1 MRHTGLHCCLT
12 ELMIKKSVNDIIL
25 SMKKIFKRENIFTLV
40 FIFVALHP
48 IIELDYLIGDK
59 LPIPRLTT
67 IIDFLVLPLLVMLA
81 FWFNEKNKKKVG
93 VFFGIYVI
101 LFGIYFLIHCKN
113 ANVIQSSIHLTDNFY
128 FNIKDEIIYTLTL
141 LIPLIYIYVFNL
153 SDIKENVLK
162 KVSITLSCVTALPIF
177 ISNLFVFGKSTYVG
191 YTIDNF
197 ISWFSLPF
205 TRFWHHPRRY
215 ATKFF
220 FEEGNT
226 IGILMLMVLPF
237 LYYFFYKEKDKIK
250 KTLVG
255 LLILI
260 HSLAMIILSTRL
272 ATYCSALVPVAMLC
286 IYILLM
292 ILKKEKLQI
301 VYVVFL
307 LLVTLMSALIIPY
320 GPAYQNQ
327 LIDAD
332 DYVFIKSDEKQR
344 TEGKDLLKDAD
355 KLEKWSDSWRDFYVY
370 MFEDYQFLMNVT
382 PPIYYTTWYSY
393 EYDPQFWVDL
403 IFDYDLEERVNGRQ
417 IETIFTKYKW
427 DELSTSQKLTGFGYG
442 TFMRGGILIERDFV
456 QQYYSYGP
464 VGVVLIMGL
473 WIVLLA
479 YCGIKLL
486 FGYKQGKWTYLNIIT
501 LMSLCLGYI
510 SSYVSGHTFDELTT
524 SLFIS
529 LCLGFLIKNLRIEK
543 DDKVY

>member
-1 MRHTGLHCCLT
+1 MNG
-12 ELMIKKSVNDIIL
+12 IIQR
-25 SMKKIFKRENIFTLV
+25 MKKILKRENIFTLV
-40 FIFVALHP
+40 FIIVALHP

-93 VFFGIYVI
+93 VLFGTYVI

-113 ANVIQSSIHLTDNFY
+113 ANVIQNSIHLTDNFY

-141 LIPLIYIYVFNL
+141 LIPLVYIYVFNL
-153 SDIKENVLK
+153 SDIKENILK
-162 KVSITLSCVTALPIF
+162 KVSITLSCITALPIF

-250 KTLVG
+250 KTLIG
-255 LLILI
+255 LLIPI

-286 IYILLM
+286 IYILL
-292 ILKKEKLQI
+292 ILLKKEKLQV

-332 DYVFIKSDEKQR
+332 DYVFIKGDEKQR

-382 PPIYYTTWYSY
+382 PPVYYTTWYSY
-393 EYDPQFWVDL
+393 EHDPQFWVDL

-427 DELSTSQKLTGFGYG
+427 GELSMPQKFTGFGYG

-464 VGVVLIMGL
+464 VGVVLTMGL

-529 LCLGFLIKNLRIEK
+529 LCLGFLVNKLSTK
-543 DDKVY
+543 

>member
-1 MRHTGLHCCLT
+1 
-12 ELMIKKSVNDIIL
+12 
-25 SMKKIFKRENIFTLV
+25 MKKILKKENLFTFV
-40 FIFVALHP
+40 FIIVALHP

-81 FWFNEKNKKKVG
+81 FWLNEKNKKKVG
-93 VFFGIYVI
+93 I
-101 LFGIYFLIHCKN
+101 LFGIYAILFGVYFLIHCKN
-113 ANVIQSSIHLTDNFY
+113 AIIIQGSIHLTDNFY
-128 FNIKDEIIYTLTL
+128 FNIKDEIIYTITL
-141 LIPLIYIYVFNL
+141 LIPLVYIYVFNL
-153 SDIKENVLK
+153 SDIKENILK

-250 KTLVG
+250 KILIG

-292 ILKKEKLQI
+292 LLKKEKLQI

-332 DYVFIKSDEKQR
+332 DYVFIKGDEKQR
-344 TEGKDLLKDAD
+344 TEGKDLLKDAN

-393 EYDPQFWVDL
+393 EHDPQFWVDL

-427 DELSTSQKLTGFGYG
+427 DELSKPQKLTGFGYG

-464 VGVVLIMGL
+464 VGVVLTMGL

-529 LCLGFLIKNLRIEK
+529 LCLGYLIKSMRINK

>member
-1 MRHTGLHCCLT
+1 MRKIL
-12 ELMIKKSVNDIIL
+12 KK
-25 SMKKIFKRENIFTLV
+25 ENLFTFV
-40 FIFVALHP
+40 FIIVALHP

-81 FWFNEKNKKKVG
+81 FWLNEKNKKKVG
-93 VFFGIYVI
+93 I
-101 LFGIYFLIHCKN
+101 LFGIYAILFGAYFLIHCKN
-113 ANVIQSSIHLTDNFY
+113 ANIIQGSIHLTDNFY
-128 FNIKDEIIYTLTL
+128 FNIKDEIIYTITL
-141 LIPLIYIYVFNL
+141 LIPLVYIYVFNL
-153 SDIKENVLK
+153 SDIKENILK
-162 KVSITLSCVTALPIF
+162 KISITLSCVTALPIF

-237 LYYFFYKEKDKIK
+237 LYYFFYKEKVKIK
-250 KTLVG
+250 KTLIG
-255 LLILI
+255 LLIII

-292 ILKKEKLQI
+292 LLKKEKLQI

-332 DYVFIKSDEKQR
+332 DYVFIKGDEKQR

-427 DELSTSQKLTGFGYG
+427 DELSKPQKLTGFGYG

-529 LCLGFLIKNLRIEK
+529 LCLGFLIKNLRTNK

>member
-1 MRHTGLHCCLT
+1 
-12 ELMIKKSVNDIIL
+12 
-25 SMKKIFKRENIFTLV
+25 MKKILKKENLFTFV
-40 FIFVALHP
+40 FIIVALHP

-81 FWFNEKNKKKVG
+81 FWLNEKNKKKVG
-93 VFFGIYVI
+93 I
-101 LFGIYFLIHCKN
+101 LFGIYAILFGVYFLIHCKN
-113 ANVIQSSIHLTDNFY
+113 AIIIQGSIHLTDNFY
-128 FNIKDEIIYTLTL
+128 FNIKDEIIYTITL
-141 LIPLIYIYVFNL
+141 LIPLVYIYVFNL
-153 SDIKENVLK
+153 SDIKENILK

-250 KTLVG
+250 KTLIG

-292 ILKKEKLQI
+292 LLKKEKLQI

-332 DYVFIKSDEKQR
+332 DYVFIKGDEKQR
-344 TEGKDLLKDAD
+344 TEGKDLLKDAN
-355 KLEKWSDSWRDFYVY
+355 KLEKWSDSWRDFYIY

-393 EYDPQFWVDL
+393 EHDPQFWVDL

-427 DELSTSQKLTGFGYG
+427 DELSKPQKLTGFGYG

-529 LCLGFLIKNLRIEK
+529 LCLGFLIKKLRINK

>member
-1 MRHTGLHCCLT
+1 MPFLNG
-12 ELMIKKSVNDIIL
+12 IIQR
-25 SMKKIFKRENIFTLV
+25 MKKIFKKENIFTLV
-40 FIFVALHP
+40 FVIVALHP

-67 IIDFLVLPLLVMLA
+67 IIDFLVLPLLVILA

-93 VFFGIYVI
+93 ILFAIYAIV
-101 LFGIYFLIHCKN
+101 FGIYFILHCRN
-113 ANVIQSSIHLTDNFY
+113 ANIIQGSIHLTDNFY

-141 LIPLIYIYVFNL
+141 LIPLVYVYVFNL
-153 SDIKENVLK
+153 TEIGEEIIKRVT
-162 KVSITLSCVTALPIF
+162 ICLSCVTALPIF
-177 ISNLFVFGKSTYVG
+177 VSNLFVFGKSTYVG

-197 ISWFSLPF
+197 LTWFSLPY

-237 LYYFFYKEKDKIK
+237 LYYFFYKEKNKIK
-250 KTLVG
+250 KTLIG

-272 ATYCSALVPVAMLC
+272 ATYCSALIPVAMLF

-292 ILKKEKLQI
+292 LLKKEKLQI
-301 VYVVFL
+301 IYLVFL
-307 LLVTLMSALIIPY
+307 LVMTGISAYIIPY

-332 DYVFIKSDEKQR
+332 DYVFIKGDEKQR
-344 TEGKDLLKDAD
+344 TQGKDLLKDAD
-355 KLEKWSDSWRDFYVY
+355 KLVKWSTSWRDFYVF

-382 PPIYYTTWYSY
+382 PPVYYKTWYSY
-393 EYDPQFWVDL
+393 EHDPQFWVDL

-427 DELSTSQKLTGFGYG
+427 EELSTPQKLTGFGYG

-464 VGVVLIMGL
+464 IGVVLLMGA
-473 WIVLLA
+473 WIILLA
-479 YCGIKLL
+479 YCGISML
-486 FGYKQGKWTYLNIIT
+486 FGYKKGKWTYLNIIT
-501 LMSLCLGYI
+501 LMSLCLGHV

-524 SLFIS
+524 TLFIS
-529 LCLGFLIKNLRIEK
+529 FCLGFLVKKMSISE
-543 DDKVY
+543 

>member
-1 MRHTGLHCCLT
+1 
-12 ELMIKKSVNDIIL
+12 
-25 SMKKIFKRENIFTLV
+25 MKKIFKRENIFTLV
-40 FIFVALHP
+40 FVIVALHP
-48 IIELDYLIGDK
+48 IIELDYLIGE

-67 IIDFLVLPLLVMLA
+67 IINFLVLPLLVVLA

-93 VFFGIYVI
+93 L
-101 LFGIYFLIHCKN
+101 LFGIYTIVFGVYFILHCRN
-113 ANVIQSSIHLTDNFY
+113 ANIIQGSIHLTDNFY

-141 LIPLIYIYVFNL
+141 LIPLVYIYVFNL
-153 SDIKENVLK
+153 SDINEVVLK
-162 KVSITLSCVTALPIF
+162 KVSICLSCVTALPIF

-197 ISWFSLPF
+197 LTWFSLPY

-226 IGILMLMVLPF
+226 IGILMLMVLPC
-237 LYYFFYKEKDKIK
+237 LYYFFYKEKDKAK
-250 KTLVG
+250 KILIG
-255 LLILI
+255 LLIII

-272 ATYCSALVPVAMLC
+272 ATYCTVLIPVAMLFV
-286 IYILLM
+286 YVFLLM
-292 ILKKEKLQI
+292 LKKEKIQKLYI
-301 VYVVFL
+301 IFL
-307 LLVTLMSALIIPY
+307 ILVTAMSAFVIPY

-332 DYVFIKSDEKQR
+332 DYVFIKGDENHR

-355 KLEKWSDSWRDFYVY
+355 KFEKWSESWRDFYVY

-382 PPIYYTTWYSY
+382 PPVYYTTWYSY

-403 IFDYDLEERVNGRQ
+403 IFDYELEERVNGRQ

-427 DELSTSQKLTGFGYG
+427 DELSTVQKMTGFGYG

-464 VGVVLIMGL
+464 IGVVLLMGA

-486 FGYKQGKWTYLNIIT
+486 FGYKQGKWTYLNFIL
-501 LMSLCLGYI
+501 LMSLCLGYL
-510 SSYVSGHTFDELTT
+510 SSYVSGHTFDELTS

-529 LCLGFLIKNLRIEK
+529 LCLGFLIK
-543 DDKVY
+543 KVRNDENDEVNQ

>member
-1 MRHTGLHCCLT
+1 MNG
-12 ELMIKKSVNDIIL
+12 IIQR
-25 SMKKIFKRENIFTLV
+25 MKKILKRENIFTLV
-40 FIFVALHP
+40 FIIVALHP

-93 VFFGIYVI
+93 VLFGTYVI
-101 LFGIYFLIHCKN
+101 LFGTYFLIHCKN
-113 ANVIQSSIHLTDNFY
+113 ANVIQNSIHLTDNFY

-141 LIPLIYIYVFNL
+141 LIPLVYIYVFNL
-153 SDIKENVLK
+153 SDIKENILK
-162 KVSITLSCVTALPIF
+162 KVSITLSCITALPIF

-250 KTLVG
+250 KTLIG
-255 LLILI
+255 LLIPI

-286 IYILLM
+286 IYILL
-292 ILKKEKLQI
+292 ILLKKEKLQV

-332 DYVFIKSDEKQR
+332 DYVFIKGDEKQR

-382 PPIYYTTWYSY
+382 PPVYYTTWYSY
-393 EYDPQFWVDL
+393 EHDPQFWVDL

-427 DELSTSQKLTGFGYG
+427 GELSMPQKFTGFGYG

-529 LCLGFLIKNLRIEK
+529 LCLGFLVNKLSTK
-543 DDKVY
+543 

>member
-1 MRHTGLHCCLT
+1 MT
-12 ELMIKKSVNDIIL
+12 E
-25 SMKKIFKRENIFTLV
+25 
-40 FIFVALHP
+40 
-48 IIELDYLIGDK
+48 IG
-59 LPIPRLTT
+59 
-67 IIDFLVLPLLVMLA
+67 
-81 FWFNEKNKKKVG
+81 E
-93 VFFGIYVI
+93 
-101 LFGIYFLIHCKN
+101 
-113 ANVIQSSIHLTDNFY
+113 
-128 FNIKDEIIYTLTL
+128 EIIKRVT
-141 LIPLIYIYVFNL
+141 IC
-153 SDIKENVLK
+153 
-162 KVSITLSCVTALPIF
+162 LSCVTALPIF
-177 ISNLFVFGKSTYVG
+177 VSNLFVFGKSTYVG

-197 ISWFSLPF
+197 LTWFSLPY

-237 LYYFFYKEKDKIK
+237 LYYFFYKEKNKIK
-250 KTLVG
+250 KTLIG

-272 ATYCSALVPVAMLC
+272 ATYCSALIPVAMLF

-292 ILKKEKLQI
+292 LLKKEKLQI
-301 VYVVFL
+301 IYLVFL
-307 LLVTLMSALIIPY
+307 LVMTGISAYIIPY

-332 DYVFIKSDEKQR
+332 DYVFIKGDEKQR
-344 TEGKDLLKDAD
+344 TQGKDLLKDAD
-355 KLEKWSDSWRDFYVY
+355 KLVKWSTSWRDFYVF

-382 PPIYYTTWYSY
+382 PPVYYTTWYSY
-393 EYDPQFWVDL
+393 EHDPQFWVDL

-427 DELSTSQKLTGFGYG
+427 EELSTPQKLTGFGYG

-464 VGVVLIMGL
+464 IGVVLLMGA
-473 WIVLLA
+473 WIILLA
-479 YCGIKLL
+479 YCGISML
-486 FGYKQGKWTYLNIIT
+486 FGYKKGKWTYLNIIT
-501 LMSLCLGYI
+501 LMSLCLGYV

-524 SLFIS
+524 TLFIS
-529 LCLGFLIKNLRIEK
+529 FCLGFLVKKMSISE
-543 DDKVY
+543 

>member
-1 MRHTGLHCCLT
+1 
-12 ELMIKKSVNDIIL
+12 
-25 SMKKIFKRENIFTLV
+25 MKKIFKRENIFTL
-40 FIFVALHP
+40 IFVIVALHP
-48 IIELDYLIGDK
+48 IIELDYLIGE

-67 IIDFLVLPLLVMLA
+67 IIDFLVLPLLVVLA

-93 VFFGIYVI
+93 L
-101 LFGIYFLIHCKN
+101 LFGIYTIVFGVYFILHCRN
-113 ANVIQSSIHLTDNFY
+113 ANIIQGSIHLTDNFY

-141 LIPLIYIYVFNL
+141 LIPLVYIYVFNL
-153 SDIKENVLK
+153 SDINEVVLK
-162 KVSITLSCVTALPIF
+162 KFSICLSCVTALPIF

-197 ISWFSLPF
+197 LTWFSLPY

-226 IGILMLMVLPF
+226 IGILMLMVLPC
-237 LYYFFYKEKDKIK
+237 LYYFFFKEKEKVK
-250 KTLVG
+250 KSLIG
-255 LLILI
+255 LLIII

-272 ATYCSALVPVAMLC
+272 ATYCTVLIPVAMLFV
-286 IYILLM
+286 YVFLLM
-292 ILKKEKLQI
+292 LKKEKIQKLYI
-301 VYVVFL
+301 IFL
-307 LLVTLMSALIIPY
+307 ILVTAMSAFVIPY

-332 DYVFIKSDEKQR
+332 DYVFIKGDENHR

-355 KLEKWSDSWRDFYVY
+355 KLEKWSESWRDFYVY

-382 PPIYYTTWYSY
+382 PPVYYTTWYSY

-403 IFDYDLEERVNGRQ
+403 IFDYELEERVNGRQ

-427 DELSTSQKLTGFGYG
+427 DELSTVQKMTGFGYG

-464 VGVVLIMGL
+464 IGVVLLMGA

-486 FGYKQGKWTYLNIIT
+486 FGYKQGKWTYLNIIL
-501 LMSLCLGYI
+501 LMSLCLGYL
-510 SSYVSGHTFDELTT
+510 SSYVSGHTFDELST

-529 LCLGFLIKNLRIEK
+529 LCLGFLIK
-543 DDKVY
+543 KVRNDENDEVNQ

>member
-1 MRHTGLHCCLT
+1 
-12 ELMIKKSVNDIIL
+12 
-25 SMKKIFKRENIFTLV
+25 MKKILKKENIFTFV
-40 FIFVALHP
+40 FIIVALHP

-67 IIDFLVLPLLVMLA
+67 IIDFLVLPFLVMLA

-93 VFFGIYVI
+93 VLFVVYAI

-141 LIPLIYIYVFNL
+141 LIPLVYIYVFNL
-153 SDIKENVLK
+153 SDIKENILK
-162 KVSITLSCVTALPIF
+162 KVSITLSCITALPIF

-226 IGILMLMVLPF
+226 IGILMLIVLPF

-250 KTLVG
+250 KTLIG

-292 ILKKEKLQI
+292 LLKKEKLQI

-332 DYVFIKSDEKQR
+332 DYVFIKGDEKQR

-382 PPIYYTTWYSY
+382 PPVYYTTWYSY
-393 EYDPQFWVDL
+393 EHDPQFWVDL

-427 DELSTSQKLTGFGYG
+427 GELSMPQKLTGFGYG

-464 VGVVLIMGL
+464 VGVVLTMGL

-529 LCLGFLIKNLRIEK
+529 LCLGFLIKNLRINE

>member
-1 MRHTGLHCCLT
+1 MNG
-12 ELMIKKSVNDIIL
+12 IIQR
-25 SMKKIFKRENIFTLV
+25 MKKILKRENIFTLV
-40 FIFVALHP
+40 FIIVALHP

-67 IIDFLVLPLLVMLA
+67 IIDFLVLPLFVMLA

-93 VFFGIYVI
+93 VLFGTYVI

-113 ANVIQSSIHLTDNFY
+113 ANVIQNSIHLTDNFY

-141 LIPLIYIYVFNL
+141 LIPLVYIYVFNL
-153 SDIKENVLK
+153 SDIKENILK
-162 KVSITLSCVTALPIF
+162 KVSITLSCITALPIF

-250 KTLVG
+250 KTLIG
-255 LLILI
+255 LLIPI

-286 IYILLM
+286 IYILL
-292 ILKKEKLQI
+292 ILLKKEKLQV

-332 DYVFIKSDEKQR
+332 DYVFIKGDEKQR

-382 PPIYYTTWYSY
+382 PPVYYTTWYSY
-393 EYDPQFWVDL
+393 KHDPQFWVDL

-427 DELSTSQKLTGFGYG
+427 GELSMPQKFTGFGYG

-464 VGVVLIMGL
+464 VGVVLTMGL

-529 LCLGFLIKNLRIEK
+529 LCLGFLVNKLSTK
-543 DDKVY
+543 

>member
-1 MRHTGLHCCLT
+1 
-12 ELMIKKSVNDIIL
+12 
-25 SMKKIFKRENIFTLV
+25 MKKIFKRENIFTLV
-40 FIFVALHP
+40 FVIVALHP
-48 IIELDYLIGDK
+48 IIELDYLIGE

-67 IIDFLVLPLLVMLA
+67 IIDFLVLPLLVVLA

-93 VFFGIYVI
+93 L
-101 LFGIYFLIHCKN
+101 LFGIYTIVFGVYFILHCRN
-113 ANVIQSSIHLTDNFY
+113 ANIIQGSIHLTDNFY

-141 LIPLIYIYVFNL
+141 LIPLVYIYVFNL
-153 SDIKENVLK
+153 SDINEVVLK
-162 KVSITLSCVTALPIF
+162 KVSICLSCVTALPIF

-197 ISWFSLPF
+197 LTWFSLPY

-226 IGILMLMVLPF
+226 IGILMLMVLPC
-237 LYYFFYKEKDKIK
+237 LYYFFFKEKEKVK
-250 KTLVG
+250 KSLIG
-255 LLILI
+255 LLIII

-272 ATYCSALVPVAMLC
+272 ATYCTVLIPVAMLFV
-286 IYILLM
+286 YVFLLM
-292 ILKKEKLQI
+292 LKKEKIQKLYI
-301 VYVVFL
+301 IFL
-307 LLVTLMSALIIPY
+307 ILVTAMSAFVIPY

-332 DYVFIKSDEKQR
+332 DYVFIKGDENHR

-355 KLEKWSDSWRDFYVY
+355 KLEKWSESWRDFYVY

-382 PPIYYTTWYSY
+382 PPVYYTTWYSY

-403 IFDYDLEERVNGRQ
+403 IFDYELEERVNGRQ

-427 DELSTSQKLTGFGYG
+427 DELSTVQKMTGFGYG

-464 VGVVLIMGL
+464 IGVVLLMGA

-486 FGYKQGKWTYLNIIT
+486 FGYKQGKWTYLNFIL
-501 LMSLCLGYI
+501 LMSLCLGYL
-510 SSYVSGHTFDELTT
+510 SSYVSGHTFDELTS

-529 LCLGFLIKNLRIEK
+529 LCLGFLIK
-543 DDKVY
+543 KVRNDENDEVNQ

>member
-1 MRHTGLHCCLT
+1 
-12 ELMIKKSVNDIIL
+12 
-25 SMKKIFKRENIFTLV
+25 MKKILKRENIYTFV
-40 FIFVALHP
+40 FIIVALHP

-93 VFFGIYVI
+93 I
-101 LFGIYFLIHCKN
+101 LFGVYAILFGVYFLIHCKN
-113 ANVIQSSIHLTDNFY
+113 ANIIQGSIHLTDNFY

-141 LIPLIYIYVFNL
+141 LIPLVYIYVFNL
-153 SDIKENVLK
+153 SDIKESVLK

-250 KTLVG
+250 KTLIG

-292 ILKKEKLQI
+292 ILKKEKLQV

-332 DYVFIKSDEKQR
+332 DYVFIKGDEKQR

-355 KLEKWSDSWRDFYVY
+355 KLKRWSDSWRDFYVY

-393 EYDPQFWVDL
+393 EHDPQFWVDL

-427 DELSTSQKLTGFGYG
+427 DELSMPQKLTGFGYG

-529 LCLGFLIKNLRIEK
+529 LCLGFLIINLRINK

>member
-1 MRHTGLHCCLT
+1 
-12 ELMIKKSVNDIIL
+12 
-25 SMKKIFKRENIFTLV
+25 MKKIFKKENIFTLV
-40 FIFVALHP
+40 FIIVALHP
-48 IIELDYLIGDK
+48 IIELDYLVGDK
-59 LPIPRLTT
+59 IHIPRLTT
-67 IIDFLVLPLLVMLA
+67 IIDFLVLPLLVILT

-93 VFFGIYVI
+93 LLFGLYI
-101 LFGIYFLIHCKN
+101 LIFGIYFLIHCRN
-113 ANVIQSSIHLTDNFY
+113 ANIIQGSIHLTDNFY
-128 FNIKDEIIYTLTL
+128 FNMKDEIIYTLTL
-141 LIPLIYIYVFNL
+141 LIPLVYVYVFYL
-153 SDIKENVLK
+153 SDIKETLIK
-162 KVSITLSCVTALPIF
+162 KVTIALSCVTSLPIF
-177 ISNLFVFGKSTYVG
+177 VSNVFVFGKSTYTG

-197 ISWFSLPF
+197 LSWFSLPYS
-205 TRFWHHPRRY
+205 RFWHHPRRY

-237 LYYFFYKEKDKIK
+237 LYYFFYREKNNIK
-250 KTLVG
+250 KS
-255 LLILI
+255 LLGCLIVI
-260 HSLAMIILSTRL
+260 HSLSMIILSTRL
-272 ATYCSALVPVAMLC
+272 ATYCSALVPVAMLI

-292 ILKKEKLQI
+292 LLKKEKLQV

-307 LLVTLMSALIIPY
+307 LLATMMNVLIIPY

-332 DYVFIKSDEKQR
+332 DYVFIKSDENHR

-355 KLEKWSDSWRDFYVY
+355 KLDKWGEKWRDFYVY
-370 MFEDYQFLMNVT
+370 MFEDYRFLMNVT

-403 IFDYDLEERVNGRQ
+403 IFDYELEERVNGRQ

-427 DELSTSQKLTGFGYG
+427 EELTTPQKITGFGYG
-442 TFMRGGILIERDFV
+442 TFMRGGILIERDFI

-486 FGYKQGKWTYLNIIT
+486 FGYKQGKWAYLNIIT
-501 LMSLCLGYI
+501 LMSLCLGYL

-524 SLFIS
+524 SMFIS
-529 LCLGFLIKNLRIEK
+529 LLFGFLVKEVRSKNVEK
-543 DDKVY
+543 N

>member
-1 MRHTGLHCCLT
+1 
-12 ELMIKKSVNDIIL
+12 
-25 SMKKIFKRENIFTLV
+25 MKKIFKRENIFTLV
-40 FIFVALHP
+40 FVIVALHP
-48 IIELDYLIGDK
+48 IIELDYLIGE

-67 IIDFLVLPLLVMLA
+67 IIDFLVLPLLVVLA

-93 VFFGIYVI
+93 L
-101 LFGIYFLIHCKN
+101 LFGIYTIVFGVYFILHCRN
-113 ANVIQSSIHLTDNFY
+113 ANIIQGSIHLTDNFY

-141 LIPLIYIYVFNL
+141 LIPLVYIYVFNL
-153 SDIKENVLK
+153 SDINEVVLK
-162 KVSITLSCVTALPIF
+162 KVSICLSCVTALPIF

-197 ISWFSLPF
+197 LTWFSLPY

-226 IGILMLMVLPF
+226 ISILMLMVLPC
-237 LYYFFYKEKDKIK
+237 LYYFFFKEKEKVK
-250 KTLVG
+250 KSLIG
-255 LLILI
+255 LLIII

-272 ATYCSALVPVAMLC
+272 ATYCTVLIPVAMLFV
-286 IYILLM
+286 YVFLLM
-292 ILKKEKLQI
+292 LKKEKIQKLYI
-301 VYVVFL
+301 IFL
-307 LLVTLMSALIIPY
+307 ILVTAMSAFVIPY

-332 DYVFIKSDEKQR
+332 DYVFIKGDENHR
-344 TEGKDLLKDAD
+344 TEGKGLLKDAD
-355 KLEKWSDSWRDFYVY
+355 KLEKWSESWRDFYVY

-382 PPIYYTTWYSY
+382 PPVYYTTWYSY

-403 IFDYDLEERVNGRQ
+403 IFDYELEERVNGRQ

-427 DELSTSQKLTGFGYG
+427 DELSTVQKMTGFGYG

-464 VGVVLIMGL
+464 IGVVLLMGA

-486 FGYKQGKWTYLNIIT
+486 FGYKQGKWTYLNIIL
-501 LMSLCLGYI
+501 LMSLCLGYL
-510 SSYVSGHTFDELTT
+510 SSYVSGHTFDELST

-529 LCLGFLIKNLRIEK
+529 LCLGFLIK
-543 DDKVY
+543 KVRNDENDEVNQ